1 MDTRDN
7 RLNKLRTIRDDAYA
21 VSQDALDELGR
32 NLRDASV
39 KDLVAVLAASLK
51 TATSIDALVQ
61 KMEDSI
67 EENTTKT
74 SEGGRISPMAA
85 KLVSSRTSSPF

>member
-32 NLRDASV
+32 NLSDASV